1 MTSRKAALDKFV
13 LKLINHS
20 ILSQSEELKSFLT
33 DRDEKYEEFK
43 TNFEQV
49 ILQDEANKILQTILF
64 TD

>member
-1 MTSRKAALDKFV
+1 
-13 LKLINHS
+13 
-20 ILSQSEELKSFLT
+20 LSQSEELKSFLT